1 MIDIDSDIK
10 KALDV
15 IKSEENHNIGFFTS
29 NSPIYKGTNENI
41 NSEPYISA
49 LRDSERVLSVI
60 GSGDQVLNSVF
71 YGAKEIDAYDISVF
85 PKYYL
90 DLKIAAVRELKFS
103 EYVNFFYGPDHFDTE
118 VFNRL
123 VSTLPYE
130 SKCFWEAVTKDTY
143 PLKVFNSNLF
153 SIWTPT
159 EAMAMDMNPF
169 LSQKNFSL
177 VKERIE
183 NVRLKYIDGDIYR
196 IGDKLDK
203 EYDLVNLSNIGM
215 YANKR
220 FGDGLMI
227 DCCERHANFVKNLRI
242 SKNGK
247 VLNYLLDILYSN
259 MAIIYDMIVYEDD
272 KDFVSEYVINSSTGS
287 SDSVVIYRKQK

>member
-15 IKSEENHNIGFFTS
+15 IKSQEYRSIDFFTT

-41 NSEPYISA
+41 NSVLYKNA
-49 LRDSERVLSVI
+49 LKNSDRVLSVI
-60 GSGDQVLNSVF
+60 GSGDQVLNSIF

-90 DLKIAAVRELKFS
+90 DLKIAAVKELEFT

-123 VSTLPYE
+123 LEVMPYE
-130 SKCFWEAVTKDTY
+130 SRCFWKAVTKDTY
-143 PLKVFNSNLF
+143 PLKVFNSTLF
-153 SIWTPT
+153 SVWTPT
-159 EAMAMDMNPF
+159 EIMAIDMNPF
-169 LSQKNFSL
+169 LSQRNFRL

-196 IGDKLDK
+196 IGENLDK

-215 YANKR
+215 YANKH
-220 FGDGLMI
+220 FGDTLMVE
-227 DCCERHANFVKNLRI
+227 CCERHSSFVKNLRI
-242 SKNGK
+242 SENGK
-247 VLNYLLDILYSN
+247 VLNYLLDILYSK
-259 MAIIYDMIVYEDD
+259 MAIIYDMIVYEND
-272 KDFVSEYVINSSTGS
+272 KDFVSEYVINSNTGS
-287 SDSVVIYRKQK
+287 SDAVVIYRKQK